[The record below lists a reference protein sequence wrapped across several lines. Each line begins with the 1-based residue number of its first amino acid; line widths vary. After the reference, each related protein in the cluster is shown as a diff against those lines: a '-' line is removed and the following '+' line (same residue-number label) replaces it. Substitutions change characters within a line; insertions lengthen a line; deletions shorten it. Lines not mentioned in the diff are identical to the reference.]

1 MSRDGEG
8 NIFAELD
15 GESMATS
22 TVSFYSTED
31 GYKSNVQY
39 NTEPANAGAYRN
51 YYSTITPGNV
61 SPAHVSP
68 GGTVTVPGQTQ
79 HLSASLNSPTGH
91 LTTTPSVLTSIDAHH
106 HQYQANYQAYWANQV
121 RQHQPPVKIILQ
133 MHFV

>member
-1 MSRDGEG
+1 
-8 NIFAELD
+8 
-15 GESMATS
+15 MATS

-79 HLSASLNSPTGH
+79 QLSASLNSPTGH
-91 LTTTPSVLTSIDAHH
+91 LTTTPSVLTSIDHH

-121 RQHQPPVKIILQ
+121 CCHLHRSD
-133 MHFV
+133 